1 MNQETQKSVVTY
13 LEKSYSIIQ
22 RLTETNRILNSK
34 NKELLA
40 KNIFYQSK
48 IKLLQQQ
55 NKEMKKQLNLF
66 CKKKENNNELKDT
79 ENEFEIL

>member
-1 MNQETQKSVVTY
+1 MNQETQESVVTY

-66 CKKKENNNELKDT
+66 CKKKESNNELKDT